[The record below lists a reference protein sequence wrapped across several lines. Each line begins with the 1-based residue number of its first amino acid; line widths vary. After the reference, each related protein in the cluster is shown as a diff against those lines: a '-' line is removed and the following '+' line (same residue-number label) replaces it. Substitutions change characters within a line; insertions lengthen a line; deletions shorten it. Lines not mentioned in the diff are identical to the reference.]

1 MKPADL
7 LKTSGQLAWFMLA
20 MVLHPEAQKRAQNEI
35 DSIVGRDRLPTFQDY
50 EQLPYVRALVKET
63 MRWRGV
69 APLSTFET
77 VLGKGC
83 V

>member
-1 MKPADL
+1 MLIL

-20 MVLHPEAQKRAQNEI
+20 MVLHPEAQKHAQNEI
-35 DSIVGRDRLPTFQDY
+35 DSVVGRDRMPTFQDY
-50 EQLPYVRALVKET
+50 EQLPYVRALVKEI

-77 VLGKGC
+77 TLGNNC